1 MGIVDYKEADIL
13 DRRWWNRWRLLVTEL
28 ANQEDIK
35 VLSEVLKFHLACV
48 SNSGLTEDSFT
59 NAQKSAREVYEEIQ
73 GLYRPWATAS
83 SKVKAISED
92 ESWKSAWKHFFGWEM
107 GDKEGLRKW
116 REDRKKRQEKY
127 AEQEAAE
134 AQAIID
140 RQAEIVRR
148 RQAVAERRRATAA
161 RRKT

>member
-48 SNSGLTEDSFT
+48 SNSGLTEDSFK

-73 GLYRPWATAS
+73 GLYRPWATSS

-92 ESWKSAWKHFFGWEM
+92 DSWKAAWKHFFGWEM
-107 GDKEGLRKW
+107 GDKEGLQKW
-116 REDRKKRQEKY
+116 REDYKEVTEKIANQKAAKAQE
-127 AEQEAAE
+127 QIDSAAE
-134 AQAIID
+134 IA
-140 RQAEIVRR
+140 RR